1 MHASELLPLVRG
13 LTVETDVWERLM
25 TFITGADSRQAWG
38 ARLTLGT
45 GRILGARFAALPDG
59 STMATFGDVTD
70 SERIALALRERNEA
84 LEAAEEMRTAVL
96 DRISHR
102 LRTPLNTIFGFGQ
115 LIADSRFGKLTEAQR
130 GYADGI
136 LESAR
141 HLLATIDDVTE
152 LAALEIDSLHDR
164 GAELS
169 LGETL
174 MLTGRLLEKR
184 ATEEGVDLRIVAPES
199 GCEAACDAGRL
210 RQIVF
215 NMTTDAISRCG
226 DGGKIELGA
235 RAGEDGG
242 VEIYTLETSQSGKTI
257 DPARAEA
264 ASLTLPF
271 IRRLVAQEGGSF
283 ELLASDDTVTLNAVC
298 RFRVRN
304 GSNYTEPG

>member
-13 LTVETDVWERLM
+13 LTVETDVWQRLM
-25 TFITGADSRQAWG
+25 SFITSADSRQAWG

-45 GRILGARFAALPDG
+45 GRILGARFASLPDG

-84 LEAAEEMRTAVL
+84 LEAAEEMRAAVL
-96 DRISHR
+96 DKISHR

-115 LIADSRFGKLTEAQR
+115 LIADVRFGELNEAQR
-130 GYADGI
+130 GYADSI

-152 LAALEIDSLHDR
+152 LAALEIGPLHDH

-169 LGETL
+169 LGDTL

-184 ATEEGVDLRIVAPES
+184 ATEEGVELRIVAPES
-199 GCEAACDAGRL
+199 DCEAACDAGRL

-215 NMTTDAISRCG
+215 NMTTDAIGRCR
-226 DGGKIELGA
+226 DGGRIELGA
-235 RAGEDGG
+235 RRAADGW
-242 VEIYTLETSQSGKTI
+242 VEICTLETCPSCETV
-257 DPARAEA
+257 DPAQAEA

-271 IRRLVAQEGGSF
+271 LRRLVAQEGGSF
-283 ELLASDDTVTLNAVC
+283 ELRAGEDAVTLSAVC
-298 RFRVRN
+298 RFRAP
-304 GSNYTEPG
+304 EPDPP